1 MQTLGLLNM
10 AFDSL
15 TRSVAKVVTK
25 FFAQH
30 SLREEVYQNDEELT
44 KALITYF
51 ESTFFVQLQDL
62 KIEAKRIEG
71 GYSGII
77 KTTSLKSP
85 LSFEIIPA
93 D

>member
-1 MQTLGLLNM
+1 M

-25 FFAQH
+25 FFAQN
-30 SLREEVYQNDEELT
+30 SLKEEIYLNDEELT
-44 KALITYF
+44 KALTVYF

-62 KIEAKRIEG
+62 KIEAKKTEC

-77 KTTSLKSP
+77 KSTSLKTP
-85 LSFEIIPA
+85 LSFEIVPA
-93 D
+93 DQL